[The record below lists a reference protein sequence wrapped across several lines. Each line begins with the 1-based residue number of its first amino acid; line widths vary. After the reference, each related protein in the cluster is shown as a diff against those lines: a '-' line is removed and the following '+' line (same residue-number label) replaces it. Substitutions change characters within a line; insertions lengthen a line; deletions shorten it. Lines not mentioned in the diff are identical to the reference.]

1 MMTALLRTVLVY
13 FAVIA
18 AMRLMGKRQLGEL
31 QPAELVTALL
41 ISNVA
46 SICIEEPDLPLLASL
61 TAIFLIAALEIL
73 NSSLT
78 FYFPRYAQL
87 LFGKPVT
94 VVRNGRV
101 DERALSYLRI
111 SAADLAEALRG
122 KDVFDPGE
130 AAWAVIETNGTLSV
144 APAPA
149 PGAPPP
155 MLPVLIGG
163 HLYRDTLKALGKD
176 EAWLDEALAARA
188 LTRGDVLMLL
198 HNGRTAYL
206 SVKEKRPGGKA
217 GAKEPDKGGGEGTA

>member
-94 VVRNGRV
+94 VVRGGRV

-122 KDVFDPGE
+122 RDIFDPRD

-149 PGAPPP
+149 PGMPPP

-176 EAWLDEALAARA
+176 DAWLDGLLAAQK
-188 LTRGDVLMLL
+188 LKRGDVLMLL
-198 HNGRTAYL
+198 HNGRTMYL
-206 SVKEKRPGGKA
+206 SVKEKRPGRA
-217 GAKEPDKGGGEGTA
+217 GADENGENAGEGTA